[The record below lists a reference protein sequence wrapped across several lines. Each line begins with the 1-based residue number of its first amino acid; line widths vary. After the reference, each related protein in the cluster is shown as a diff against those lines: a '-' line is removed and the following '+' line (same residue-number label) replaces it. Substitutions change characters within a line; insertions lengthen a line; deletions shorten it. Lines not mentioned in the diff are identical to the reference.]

1 MSFTFLLSETFT
13 DLTSGSPPVMGG
25 PALVATTLVGAAG
38 LDLGA
43 DTELSPAC
51 TGTEGTVLQALSS
64 AFPVP
69 GPPLPLRVTPPELT
83 RGRAQPLGTPGLLLE
98 RTVCVSWNCHLQ
110 MNQNVHLRRGPGAG
124 RSGGRPAT
132 QRPRLPERLRFLL
145 CLSAIVAG
153 WCHPGQPG
161 TPPFHPLLPARL
173 PRRPRPRRPSHPPLP
188 PPVAEGSPSS
198 APKRGGPDL
207 RGSGQRT
214 GPGFISGT
222 PPVELG
228 SVRLRPPP
236 TRWGQATLSPAPCL
250 SPGAQE

>member
-1 MSFTFLLSETFT
+1 M
-13 DLTSGSPPVMGG
+13 
-25 PALVATTLVGAAG
+25 ATTLVGAAG

-83 RGRAQPLGTPGLLLE
+83 FGRAQPLGTPGLLLE
-98 RTVCVSWNCHLQ
+98 RMVCVSWNCHLQ

-161 TPPFHPLLPARL
+161 TPPFRPLLPARL

-188 PPVAEGSPSS
+188 PPAAEGSPSS

-207 RGSGQRT
+207 HGSGQST

-228 SVRLRPPP
+228 VSAAP
-236 TRWGQATLSPAPCL
+236 PAPYPMGTGHPQPRTL
-250 SPGAQE
+250 PQPRRPGIS